1 MANHVSAEEAA
12 LRQIEKLSAQV
23 AQEVGPPS
31 TAALRQIEKPP
42 AQVAQEV
49 GLPSPARAHR
59 DKSRV
64 GAAAVR
70 RGAPRPRSSEGC
82 WRDRCVV
89 VAVAVVTVLL
99 AAAAWFSSA
108 HSLINDPIDA
118 GAGTLMTAVC
128 TCLGVYAGEWLTSC
142 CRGATRKGRQCAS
155 PRARAPR
162 SCTPL
167 SEADKDQDV
176 RRTRTA
182 RQAERALADV
192 LAELRNANRRGVAA
206 MKKKKAEKNLK
217 KRDGTHGMGT
227 ERHRVRRRV
236 HRMPQLCSGSSCSGS
251 SSGSSASS
259 SLLGCCGVRT

>member
-1 MANHVSAEEAA
+1 VFCAA
-12 LRQIEKLSAQV
+12 PETRTHTKTLSTPV
-23 AQEVGPPS
+23 A
-31 TAALRQIEKPP
+31 
-42 AQVAQEV
+42 
-49 GLPSPARAHR
+49 PSPSATMLALLH
-59 DKSRV
+59 
-64 GAAAVR
+64 
-70 RGAPRPRSSEGC
+70 PRPEVYLADGASEGC

-108 HSLINDPIDA
+108 HSLINDPIYA

-182 RQAERALADV
+182 RPAERALADV
-192 LAELRNANRRGVAA
+192 LAELRKANRRGAAA
-206 MKKKKAEKNLK
+206 MKKAEKNLK
-217 KRDGTHGMGT
+217 KRDGTHGMGA

-236 HRMPQLCSGSSCSGS
+236 HRMPQSCSGSSCSGS

>member
-1 MANHVSAEEAA
+1 MFCAA
-12 LRQIEKLSAQV
+12 PETRTHTKTLSTPV
-23 AQEVGPPS
+23 A
-31 TAALRQIEKPP
+31 
-42 AQVAQEV
+42 
-49 GLPSPARAHR
+49 PSPSATMLALLH
-59 DKSRV
+59 
-64 GAAAVR
+64 
-70 RGAPRPRSSEGC
+70 PRPEVYLADGASEGC

-167 SEADKDQDV
+167 SEAHKDQDV
-176 RRTRTA
+176 RPTCSSRAQQSA
-182 RQAERALADV
+182 R
-192 LAELRNANRRGVAA
+192 ELRRCFVQRA
-206 MKKKKAEKNLK
+206 
-217 KRDGTHGMGT
+217 
-227 ERHRVRRRV
+227 
-236 HRMPQLCSGSSCSGS
+236 
-251 SSGSSASS
+251 
-259 SLLGCCGVRT
+259 